1 METVWGNSKIVLS
14 IDLIDFMARAWYK
27 QTWFKFA
34 LPQRIFDVLPTDKY
48 IAIAEMPDIGY
59 VVIECTDEPKII
71 YSENPCVID
80 TTSLENFVKRLEANK
95 GKIGLLASTNETTPK
110 KSA

>member
-1 METVWGNSKIVLS
+1 METVWGKSKIILS
-14 IDLIDFMARAWYK
+14 ISLLDFMLRAWYK

-34 LPQRIFDVLPTDKY
+34 LPENVFNALPTDKY

-59 VVIECTDEPKII
+59 VVIECTDEPKIL
-71 YSENPCVID
+71 YSESPCVID
-80 TTSLENFVKRLEANK
+80 GTTIENFVKRLEANK
-95 GKIGLLASTNETTPK
+95 GKIGLLASINDTNPK